1 MKYILNRKK
10 IDGKKVKLNIKD
22 YNNDE
27 FKYLFFKT
35 AYNPNSEYAGKI
47 VKVPED
53 YLYKNN
59 RHHLKDLII
68 VDSKKN
74 KEGKVYIIGF
84 LGTSKLKKRTV
95 KLNDDKLI
103 AVNKNIV
110 THDSRK
116 RNINLSKTRNTN
128 LNLNYEQLKT
138 IKKISENNGNIKK
151 SVLFSPKRK
160 VKK

>member
-68 VDSKKN
+68 VDSKREKD
-74 KEGKVYIIGF
+74 GTISIIGF
-84 LGTSKLKKRTV
+84 LTTSKIKKSTF
-95 KLNDDKLI
+95 KFDDGNLI
-103 AVNKNIV
+103 AYDRRIV
-110 THDSRK
+110 SNNSRK
-116 RNINLSKTRNTN
+116 RNIKLNKTLKTN
-128 LNLNYEQLKT
+128 SALNNEQL
-138 IKKISENNGNIKK
+138 ENIKLTSSK
-151 SVLFSPKRK
+151 KGN
-160 VKK
+160 VKKSIEFNPIRYNKK